1 MFVAVVK
8 EVMFDIYIEMV
19 LVLGGAWR
27 DVYTLHPG
35 VSGVTYKQYRQSKH
49 VYINSQYDRD
59 LIITAHLTLPHP
71 DLSP

>member
-35 VSGVTYKQYRQSKH
+35 LSGVTFKQYRQSKH
-49 VYINSQYDRD
+49 VYKQPI
-59 LIITAHLTLPHP
+59 
-71 DLSP
+71 

>member
-19 LVLGGAWR
+19 FGGAWR
-27 DVYTLHPG
+27 DVYTLHPP
-35 VSGVTYKQYRQSKH
+35 VSVVSHTNNTDNLNMF
-49 VYINSQYDRD
+49 INSQYDRD

>member
-8 EVMFDIYIEMV
+8 EVMFDIYIEM
-19 LVLGGAWR
+19 VLGGAWR

-49 VYINSQYDRD
+49 VYKQPI
-59 LIITAHLTLPHP
+59 
-71 DLSP
+71 